1 MEDTALHLFLNTAGI
16 KCYLYPGTP
25 FTFSLINSASFFISS
40 IPLSFVLKSEK
51 VSQFVKAKCG
61 EFACICAYKITV
73 STKESLLFQ
82 PSGFKTK
89 HLKRQQVTTRGR
101 RIWLP
106 VDVCLKLDA
115 ERSERIPLTD
125 NCKYEHTESA
135 KGIYGLPY
143 ILSYVLH
150 PGNGSVSLITS

>member
-1 MEDTALHLFLNTAGI
+1 M
-16 KCYLYPGTP
+16 
-25 FTFSLINSASFFISS
+25 
-40 IPLSFVLKSEK
+40 
-51 VSQFVKAKCG
+51 
-61 EFACICAYKITV
+61 
-73 STKESLLFQ
+73 
-82 PSGFKTK
+82 
-89 HLKRQQVTTRGR
+89 TTRGR

-106 VDVCLKLDA
+106 VDVCLKLDP

-150 PGNGSVSLITS
+150 PGNGSVTDYFLVWKHGTLACVFSRKPWGRGDLFYILCVYEEEHYVWYQGAGEVFILSLLENISAHFSLCFY